1 MEKQR
6 GFTLIE
12 LLVVIAIIA
21 LLLALLMPA
30 LDHARELARRSVC
43 KANLRDLVLAWIMYA
58 DDNDGKIVNGR
69 PGRNRDGSASAAAT
83 GETSDNKVTAD
94 GRYEIPWALRIP
106 IDNKGDPTISEYD
119 QEQEIK
125 KGSLYA
131 NTKNVK
137 SYKCPGGKAKHQ
149 RTYSIAC
156 SLNGERDP
164 VESLSNKSLL
174 CVKNRSLVRRPHDR
188 IVFLCEGWLN
198 NVSFQVK
205 YSNPGTWIDP
215 PPTRH
220 SGGMTFAF
228 ADGHGGYWKWKGQ
241 AGTTEAGNRRQFNY
255 TPGSLPGS
263 VAAEDSEDL
272 SDMRKAVWGK
282 IP

>member
-1 MEKQR
+1 MDKQR

-69 PGRNRDGSASAAAT
+69 PGRNRNGSPSGATT
-83 GETSDNKVTAD
+83 GETSDLKVTPD
-94 GRYEIPWALRIP
+94 GRYEIPWAPRIP
-106 IDNKGDPTISEYD
+106 LNGSGDPTISEYD
-119 QEQEIK
+119 QELEIK
-125 KGSLYA
+125 QGSLYA

-137 SYKCPGGKAKHQ
+137 SYKCPGAKAKHQ
-149 RTYSIAC
+149 RTYSIVA

-164 VESLSNKSLL
+164 VESLPNKSLL

-188 IVFLCEGWLN
+188 FVFLCEGWLN
-198 NVSFQVK
+198 NTSFKVQ
-205 YSNPGTWIDP
+205 YSSAQWIDP
-215 PPTRH
+215 PPVRH
-220 SGGMTFAF
+220 SGGMTFAY
-228 ADGHGGYWKWKGQ
+228 ADGHGGFIKWDGLGTVD
-241 AGTTEAGNRRQFNY
+241 AGRRRVYNY
-255 TPGSLPGS
+255 TPAS
-263 VAAEDSEDL
+263 AEDASDL
-272 SDMRKAVWGK
+272 RDIRIAIWGK

>member
-69 PGRNRDGSASAAAT
+69 PSRNRNGSQTGGT
-83 GETSDNKVTAD
+83 GENSDLKATTD
-94 GRYEIPWALRIP
+94 GRYEIPWALAIP
-106 IDNKGDPTISEYD
+106 INNSGDPTMIEYD

-125 KGSLYA
+125 KGSLFA

-137 SYKCPGGKAKHQ
+137 SYRCPGGKAQHQ
-149 RTYSIAC
+149 RTYSIVC
-156 SLNGERDP
+156 SLNGEGDP
-164 VESLSNKSLL
+164 VASLPERNLL
-174 CVKNRSLVRRPHDR
+174 CVKNRSLIRRPHDR
-188 IVFLCEGWLN
+188 FVFVDEGLIN
-198 NVSFQVK
+198 NASFQVR
-205 YSNPGTWIDP
+205 YTSAQWIDP
-215 PPTRH
+215 PPVRH
-220 SGGMTFAF
+220 SGGMTFVF
-228 ADGHGGYWKWKGQ
+228 ADGHSGHWKWKGIGIN
-241 AGTTEAGNRRQFNY
+241 GTVEAGKKRQFNY
-255 TPGSLPGS
+255 SP
-263 VAAEDSEDL
+263 VAADDASDL
-272 SDMRKAVWGK
+272 RDMRIAVWGK

>member
-58 DDNDGKIVNGR
+58 DDNDGKIINGR
-69 PGRNRDGSASAAAT
+69 PSRNRNGTPTTGT
-83 GETSDNKVTAD
+83 GENTDLKATAD
-94 GRYEIPWALRIP
+94 GRFEIPWAPGLEL
-106 IDNKGDPTISEYD
+106 DGNADPTMTEYD

-137 SYKCPGGKAKHQ
+137 SYRCPGGKARHQ
-149 RTYSIAC
+149 RTYSIVT

-164 VESLSNKSLL
+164 VAGQSDRNLL

-188 IVFLCEGWLN
+188 YVFVDEGWVN
-198 NVSFQVK
+198 NVSFQVR
-205 YSNPGTWIDP
+205 YNQAQWIDP
-215 PPTRH
+215 PPVRH
-220 SGGMTFAF
+220 SGGMTFVF
-228 ADGHGGYWKWKGQ
+228 ADGHSGHIKWDGEGTVD
-241 AGTTEAGNRRQFNY
+241 AGKRRVFNY
-255 TPGSLPGS
+255 TPVSPDD
-263 VAAEDSEDL
+263 AMDL
-272 SDMRKAVWGK
+272 RDVRIAVWGK